1 MEKLFIE
8 RTECSP
14 EVLLDSD
21 NNVFQIIGE
30 SRPENVRKFYEPVFS
45 WFQLFYDTEYVLNNN
60 KEIKLKIS
68 LEYFNSTSAKVLFD
82 LFNYFKQQ
90 QLSYPIVI
98 SIVWEYDKE
107 DVDMLEAGKEM
118 EELSQIK
125 FEYLISE

>member
-45 WFQLFYDTEYVLNNN
+45 WFQLFYDTEYVLNND